1 MQPKLFPRDYKML
14 RYACF
19 NNNDIAQMLNLSPRT
34 VELYMAQVQAK
45 LGASNKREMIVI
57 AIRNNIMSVRNFA
70 LTTD

>member
-45 LGASNKREMIVI
+45 LGARNKREMIVI

>member
-14 RYACF
+14 RYACY
-19 NNNDIAQMLNLSPRT
+19 NNNDIAQMFNLSPRT

-45 LGASNKREMIVI
+45 LGARNKREMIII